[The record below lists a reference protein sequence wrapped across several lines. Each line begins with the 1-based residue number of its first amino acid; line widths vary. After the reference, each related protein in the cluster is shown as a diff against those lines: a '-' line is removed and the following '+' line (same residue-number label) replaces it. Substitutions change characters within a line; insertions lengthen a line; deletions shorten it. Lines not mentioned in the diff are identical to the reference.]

1 MEAIITGTPGRQV
14 EAAALDWLR
23 ATRKLG
29 RALLRAIGHMLV
41 HYSRAAILLRGGHRP
56 FRRL

>member
-1 MEAIITGTPGRQV
+1 MEAIITRTSGKQIEG
-14 EAAALDWLR
+14 AALDWLR
-23 ATRKLG
+23 ATRRLG
-29 RALLRAIGHMLV
+29 SALARVTGHVLL